1 MRLKSP
7 TTSWSTR
14 RQSQLENKSIHEM
27 KEAYFG
33 SQMLDLAKKNRSY
46 VLNLMNPSFI
56 SGPDLKSG
64 QEEGDMYEA
73 MRKLVLFPADVL
85 AKTTLTVKRMANVV
99 GNIIYFFVVSII
111 IVE

>member
-14 RQSQLENKSIHEM
+14 RQSQLENKNIHEM

-33 SQMLDLAKKNRSY
+33 FQMLELARKNRSY
-46 VLNLMNPSFI
+46 ILDLMNPSFI
-56 SGPDLKSG
+56 SGADLKSG

-99 GNIIYFFVVSII
+99 GNIIIYLVII
-111 IVE
+111 LL